1 MNRAQ
6 RIAAPVA
13 LAASAALLLA
23 GCAGSPESTPTPTP
37 TADGALACFEAVS
50 GPDSDAITVDGAF
63 GEANPTATFTT
74 PLSATDLQTTVV
86 TEGDGE
92 VAASGTSADLVITMI
107 NATTGE
113 QIVSQPATLA
123 IGDGSVLDSFRSA
136 IDCQPYGTRTVT
148 VAPPASLYGETGNE
162 TLGVGADD
170 TVVIVADVIGEY
182 VEPEP
187 EPLPTPAEWTENVPE
202 VTRNGDAAPTIV
214 IPDVAPSPDL
224 ELKVLEPG
232 DGAEVGNGD
241 SVTVNYVG
249 INWDTKEQFDSSFD
263 RGEPATFATSGV
275 IPGFGAALVGQKVG
289 TKLIVTIPPELGY
302 GTAESANGLGGHT
315 LVFYVE
321 IVDTAS
327 AE

>member
-1 MNRAQ
+1 MNRAL
-6 RIAAPVA
+6 RLAAPVA

-23 GCAGSPESTPTPTP
+23 GCAGGAESTPTPTP
-37 TADGALACFEAVS
+37 TADGALPCFEAVP
-50 GPDSDAITVDGAF
+50 GPDSEAITVDGAF

-74 PLSATDLQTTVV
+74 PLKATDLQTTVL
-86 TEGDGE
+86 TEGDGDE
-92 VAASGTSADLVITMI
+92 AASGTSADVVITMI

-113 QIVSQPATLA
+113 QILSQQATLA
-123 IGDGSVLDSFRSA
+123 VGDGTLLDSFRSA
-136 IDCQPYGTRTVT
+136 IDCQPYGSRTVT

-170 TVVIVADVIGEY
+170 TVVIVVDIVGEY

-202 VTRNGDAAPTIV
+202 VTQNGDDAPTIV
-214 IPDVAPSPDL
+214 IPDAAPSAEL
-224 ELKVLEPG
+224 ALKVLDEG
-232 DGAEVGNGD
+232 DGTVVQNGD
-241 SVTVNYVG
+241 SVTVHYVG

-263 RGEPATFATSGV
+263 RGEPATFGTADV
-275 IPGFGAALVGQKVG
+275 IQGFGAALVGQPVG

-302 GTAESANGLGGHT
+302 GTEESSNGLGGHT

-321 IVDTAS
+321 IVDTA
-327 AE
+327 AAG